1 MELIDL
7 VNFVIIV
14 KCVVNGFTQMDNF
27 PSLLDLFLSSDA
39 SIYFTMAFRPLRN
52 SDRVVSVSIYF
63 PSNSKRD
70 APFHRI
76 TYEYSRA
83 DWDGLCDHLRDF
95 PWEDIFKFSASAI
108 ASEFCEWVQVEIDV
122 YTPHRKYVRLDS
134 SP

>member
-7 VNFVIIV
+7 VNSVIIV

-122 YTPHRKYVRLDS
+122 YTPHRKHVRLDS